1 MIRVTHYGMHAGLDK
16 EECLPENIV
25 DDIKVIFSVMSRRLF
40 QLVPWYKLGFRD
52 ADDRKFDETV
62 AELNKSVKTIIEE
75 YDPNAYKEKSDK
87 MSTMLESLWYSLN
100 HQDINKI
107 ETSGLL
113 SASKAASKMS
123 IKNMVGNLLTVI
135 SAGYGKFDESNVLDG
150 DHTFLITLNS

>member
-1 MIRVTHYGMHAGLDK
+1 
-16 EECLPENIV
+16 LPDNILE
-25 DDIKVIFSVMSRRLF
+25 DIKVIFTVMRRRLF
-40 QLVPWYKLGFRD
+40 QIVPWHKLGFRD

-62 AELNKSVKTIIEE
+62 AKLNRSVRTIIEE
-75 YDPNAYKEKSDK
+75 YDPNTFKENSDK

-123 IKNMVGNLLTVI
+123 IKDMVGNLLTVI
-135 SAGYGKFDESNVLDG
+135 SAGYGEWIETLFFRWRAYILS
-150 DHTFLITLNS
+150 LINFS